1 MGPTGVQGREGKA
14 GHWDAGSASWPSTG
28 GWRGQGADKGGKAIL
43 RPRNQGVMGGGQ
55 GDH

>member
-1 MGPTGVQGREGKA
+1 MGPTGMQGREGKA

-43 RPRNQGVMGGGQ
+43 CPRNQGVMGGEQ